1 MESAGLSL
9 FFVGLVSRVED
20 TDFILILMN
29 ALFIIPV
36 ISQFTKELK
45 SLSNDSEMELSPK
58 LYQKRRKIHIQNV
71 ILSAIAF
78 VFQAGGIIGI
88 LYLVRLR
95 FLIILLLFF
104 LAEDRG
110 SKILTFFF
118 SKKLQK

>member
-104 LAEDRG
+104 FGRR
-110 SKILTFFF
+110 
-118 SKKLQK
+118 